1 MQLEERHQ
9 RKQTKK
15 CELDAQT
22 AARDGKWCRPFARPI
37 AYVQA
42 AKLKVAIAERAAVNF
57 DGCVAHDSPEQG
69 DEKPAENGLD
79 NEPAPKVEQWCE
91 DEEQQ
96 KGDV

>member
-1 MQLEERHQ
+1 VQLEERHQ

-42 AKLKVAIAERAAVNF
+42 AKLKVAIAERAAVNL

-79 NEPAPKVEQWCE
+79 NIPPPKV
-91 DEEQQ
+91 
-96 KGDV
+96 